1 MNWIEVL
8 GWVGSGVLVV
18 SLLQTRLLRLRLIN
32 LVGCLVLLVYNGIV
46 EVWPMVGL
54 NVVLALINVVYL
66 WQMLRTRHDEGT
78 YSVVEVGADD
88 AYLAHVLKV
97 HREDI
102 DRYFPAY
109 AAQGT
114 GAGAGAEDRP
124 GRSAYLVL
132 KGDETVGVVVTR
144 DAGEGTE
151 EVLLDW
157 VTPAHRD
164 FSPGEFV
171 FRRSGLF
178 QRRGVR
184 RILSPERMRNPYYG
198 RIGFQE
204 EGDRW
209 VLEVEPAA

>member
-1 MNWIEVL
+1 M
-8 GWVGSGVLVV
+8 GWVGSGILVV
-18 SLLQTRLLRLRLIN
+18 SLLQTRLLRLRVIN
-32 LVGCLVLLVYNGIV
+32 LLGSAVLLLYNWIV

-54 NVVLALINVVYL
+54 NVVLCLINIVYL

-78 YSVVEVGADD
+78 YSVVEVNADD
-88 AYLAHVLKV
+88 AYLAHVLEV

-102 DRYFPAY
+102 AQYFPAY
-109 AAQGT
+109 IPLSSGAADQP
-114 GAGAGAEDRP
+114 D
-124 GRSAYLVL
+124 RSAYLVL

-144 DAGEGTE
+144 DAGDGTE

-178 QRRGVR
+178 QQRGVR

-198 RIGFQE
+198 RIGFRE

-209 VLEVEPAA
+209 VLEVEPAG

>member
-32 LVGCLVLLVYNGIV
+32 LLGSAVLLLYNWIV

-54 NVVLALINVVYL
+54 NVVLCLINIVYL

-88 AYLAHVLKV
+88 AYLAHVLEV

-102 DRYFPAY
+102 DRYFPDYSPQRSVAGS
-109 AAQGT
+109 AA
-114 GAGAGAEDRP
+114 EP

-144 DAGEGTE
+144 DAGDGTE

-178 QRRGVR
+178 QQRGVR

-198 RIGFQE
+198 RIGFRE

-209 VLEVEPAA
+209 VLEVEPAG